1 MALLFCQEVLH
12 VEQEE
17 NKQEESKE
25 EKPTTV
31 QDVPSEN
38 ADEDKDASAPK
49 EEKTEKP
56 VDMDPQTSDNSNELA
71 RFDGIDK
78 KLDSVVDL
86 LTSVLNK
93 LPDGDSKEDDEP
105 EKTNDN
111 DNDDSVE
118 SFENLL

>member
-1 MALLFCQEVLH
+1 M
-12 VEQEE
+12 EQEE
-17 NKQEESKE
+17 NKQED
-25 EKPTTV
+25 KPTIV

-38 ADEDKDASAPK
+38 AGEDKDASTPK

-56 VDMDPQTSDNSNELA
+56 VDTDPQTSDNSNELA

-78 KLDSVVDL
+78 KLDSVLDL
-86 LTSVLNK
+86 LTSVLNQ

-111 DNDDSVE
+111 DNDNSVE
-118 SFENLL
+118 NFENLL

>member
-1 MALLFCQEVLH
+1 M
-12 VEQEE
+12 EQEE
-17 NKQEESKE
+17 NKQE

-38 ADEDKDASAPK
+38 ADKDASSPK

-56 VDMDPQTSDNSNELA
+56 VDTDPQTSENSNELA

-86 LTSVLNK
+86 LTSVLNY
-93 LPDGDSKEDDEP
+93 LSDGDSKEDDEP
-105 EKTNDN
+105 EKANDN
-111 DNDDSVE
+111 DNDNSVE
-118 SFENLL
+118 NFENLL

>member
-1 MALLFCQEVLH
+1 M
-12 VEQEE
+12 EQEE
-17 NKQEESKE
+17 NKQEENKQE

-38 ADEDKDASAPK
+38 TEDKDASSPK

-56 VDMDPQTSDNSNELA
+56 VDTDPQTSDNSNELA

-86 LTSVLNK
+86 LTSVLNQ
-93 LPDGDSKEDDEP
+93 LSDGDSKEDDEP
-105 EKTNDN
+105 EKTNDADN
-111 DNDDSVE
+111 DNSVE
-118 SFENLL
+118 NFENLL

>member
-1 MALLFCQEVLH
+1 

-93 LPDGDSKEDDEP
+93 VSDGDSKEDDEP

>member
-1 MALLFCQEVLH
+1 M
-12 VEQEE
+12 EQEE
-17 NKQEESKE
+17 NKQENNEE

-38 ADEDKDASAPK
+38 VDEDKDASSPK
-49 EEKTEKP
+49 EEKGEKP
-56 VDMDPQTSDNSNELA
+56 VDTDPQTSDNSNELA

-86 LTSVLNK
+86 LTSVLNQ
-93 LPDGDSKEDDEP
+93 LSNGDSKEDDEP

-111 DNDDSVE
+111 DNDNSVE
-118 SFENLL
+118 NFENLL

>member
-1 MALLFCQEVLH
+1 MALLFWKEVLH

-56 VDMDPQTSDNSNELA
+56 VDTDPQTSDDSNELA

-86 LTSVLNK
+86 LTSVLNR
-93 LPDGDSKEDDEP
+93 LSDGDSKEDDEP
-105 EKTNDN
+105 EKTNDSDN
-111 DNDDSVE
+111 DNSVE
-118 SFENLL
+118 NFENLL

>member
-1 MALLFCQEVLH
+1 M
-12 VEQEE
+12 EQEE

-25 EKPTTV
+25 DKPTTV

-38 ADEDKDASAPK
+38 AGEDKDASAPK

-56 VDMDPQTSDNSNELA
+56 VNTDPQTSDNSNELA

-93 LPDGDSKEDDEP
+93 LSDGDSKEDDEP

>member
-1 MALLFCQEVLH
+1 M
-12 VEQEE
+12 EQEE
-17 NKQEESKE
+17 NKQEENKE

-38 ADEDKDASAPK
+38 ADEDKEASAPK

-56 VDMDPQTSDNSNELA
+56 VDTDPQTSENSNELA

-86 LTSVLNK
+86 LTSVLNR
-93 LPDGDSKEDDEP
+93 LSDGDSKEDDEP
-105 EKTNDN
+105 EKANNNDN
-111 DNDDSVE
+111 DNSVE
-118 SFENLL
+118 NFENLL